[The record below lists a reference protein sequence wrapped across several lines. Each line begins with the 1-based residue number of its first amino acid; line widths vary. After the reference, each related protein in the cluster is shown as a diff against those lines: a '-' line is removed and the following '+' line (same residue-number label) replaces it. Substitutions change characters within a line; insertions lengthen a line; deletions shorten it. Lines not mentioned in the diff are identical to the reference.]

1 MNIRELIENRA
12 QDIPDRI
19 FLFYKDEKISYIEF
33 DREVNRSA
41 NMLLS
46 LGVKKEDKV
55 CLLLPNCKEF
65 IFIWFALAKVG
76 GIMVPINI
84 HLKGEG
90 LEYIINHSDAETL
103 IVHPELFNSVAP
115 IENRFKNI
123 RNKLILYEEKGN
135 FISFSKLLKD
145 FHSDPPP
152 YFEIKPEDVMSII
165 YTSGTT
171 GLPKGVMLS
180 QNSYINTGREF
191 VDFMIRA
198 NEEDIL
204 YTSLPLFHCN
214 AQQLT
219 TMGTIIKGISMALSE
234 RFSASEFWNEVRKY
248 NATIFNYIGAMLTI
262 LYKQPKRDD
271 DGNNPARLT
280 FGGAAPK
287 EIWVDF
293 ERRFNLTILEG
304 YGLTETATVALCNPL
319 DNIKVGSIGKP
330 LPHTDVKVVNERDED
345 IKPYEYGEIVIKE
358 MLPHTIMEGYY
369 KMPDKTEEA
378 MRNGW
383 FHSGDRGMI
392 DEDGYLY
399 FLDRI
404 KDCIRRR
411 GENISSYEIEK
422 ILNSHPAI
430 LESAAIG
437 VPSELG
443 EEDVKV
449 YIVLKV
455 GKSLTPEEIIDYC
468 EDRMAYFMIP
478 RYIEFRDSLPKTPTE
493 RVQKFELR
501 KEGIGNSWDR
511 ERAGYRLR
519 R

>member
-1 MNIRELIENRA
+1 
-12 QDIPDRI
+12 
-19 FLFYKDEKISYIEF
+19 
-33 DREVNRSA
+33 
-41 NMLLS
+41 
-46 LGVKKEDKV
+46 
-55 CLLLPNCKEF
+55 
-65 IFIWFALAKVG
+65 
-76 GIMVPINI
+76 
-84 HLKGEG
+84 
-90 LEYIINHSDAETL
+90 
-103 IVHPELFNSVAP
+103 
-115 IENRFKNI
+115 
-123 RNKLILYEEKGN
+123 
-135 FISFSKLLKD
+135 
-145 FHSDPPP
+145 
-152 YFEIKPEDVMSII
+152 
-165 YTSGTT
+165 
-171 GLPKGVMLS
+171 
-180 QNSYINTGREF
+180 
-191 VDFMIRA
+191 
-198 NEEDIL
+198 
-204 YTSLPLFHCN
+204 
-214 AQQLT
+214 
-219 TMGTIIKGISMALSE
+219 
-234 RFSASEFWNEVRKY
+234 
-248 NATIFNYIGAMLTI
+248 
-262 LYKQPKRDD
+262 
-271 DGNNPARLT
+271 
-280 FGGAAPK
+280 
-287 EIWVDF
+287 
-293 ERRFNLTILEG
+293 
-304 YGLTETATVALCNPL
+304 
-319 DNIKVGSIGKP
+319 
-330 LPHTDVKVVNERDED
+330 VNERDED